1 VTTAPLSRGPGPL
14 DGLLVLD
21 FSRVLSGPHCARM
34 LTDLG
39 ATVVKIEPPEG
50 DMTRFAVPRVNSIAS
65 YFAQQNVGKRNIS
78 VDLRRPEAVALLR
91 RLAKKADVVLEN
103 FRPGVMARM
112 GLSYAD
118 LAADNPRLV
127 YAAISGYGQ
136 TGPWN
141 GRRAYAP
148 VVGAESGFT
157 YGQGMGRGGQFAN
170 DVYSHADVY
179 TSLECCSAI
188 LAALYQR
195 EQTGLGQSIDV
206 SMCETMLYV
215 NEHLHWELSTTHDD
229 LDDEVPSFAPSDY
242 PVLPT
247 AEGHT
252 VVVSGHPAARGTF
265 ELYIAA
271 MGRPELATD
280 PRFATVHAR
289 RAHLAEL
296 VDEMRAWAM
305 TFTDLDKI
313 EGVLA
318 DNGLAM
324 GVLRS
329 SAEVA
334 ATEWAQSRDA
344 IAEISDRGDGTFRV
358 PNSPWKFSAAATG
371 VRGVPAYR
379 GEHNREVLHDLLDLS
394 DGEID
399 ALETAGVLT
408 SRVPKR
414 T

>member
-1 VTTAPLSRGPGPL
+1 M
-14 DGLLVLD
+14 LD
-21 FSRVLSGPHCARM
+21 FSRVLSGPHCGRM

-39 ATVVKIEPPEG
+39 ANVVKIEPPEG
-50 DMTRFAVPRVNSIAS
+50 DQTRFAVPRVNSMAS

-78 VDLRRPEAVALLR
+78 LDLRRPEAVTLLR

-112 GLSYAD
+112 GLSYDD
-118 LAADNPRLV
+118 LSADNPRLV
-127 YAAISGYGQ
+127 YASITGYGQ
-136 TGPWN
+136 TGPWK
-141 GRRAYAP
+141 GRRAYAA
-148 VVGAESGFT
+148 VVGAESGVT
-157 YGQGMGRGGQFAN
+157 YGQGIARGGHFAN

-215 NEHLHWELSTTHDD
+215 NEHLQWELSPSYGD
-229 LDDEVPSFAPSDY
+229 LEDEVPSFLPSDY

-252 VVVSGHPAARGTF
+252 VVVAGHPAERGTF
-265 ELYIAA
+265 ERFIGA
-271 MGRPELATD
+271 MGRHELTSD
-280 PRFATVHAR
+280 PRFLTVETR

-296 VDEMRAWAM
+296 IDEMRAWAM

-334 ATEWAQSRDA
+334 GTDWAESREA

-379 GEHNREVLHDLLDLS
+379 GEHNRDVLQDLLDVS
-394 DGEID
+394 DSELD
-399 ALETAGVLT
+399 ALETSGVLT
-408 SRVPKR
+408 SRVPKQA
-414 T
+414 